1 MKRNIVSIVIALLT
15 SLSAVGQVAGSDVKS
30 PVVGSDGRVTFNV
43 YAPQARQV
51 EVVGDFLGNDAVEK
65 GNQGTSA
72 GLSKAA
78 LTPRGDGLWSYT
90 SPQLASDLYSYFF
103 LIDGTRCL
111 DERNVYVN
119 RYINSLMNIFIV
131 RGDSLSPGALY
142 SVNRVAHGT
151 VSKVWYTSP
160 TLGMERR
167 MTVYLPA
174 GYERGGRYPVLY
186 LLHGAGQDE
195 DAWTTDGRA
204 AQILD
209 NLIAQGRC
217 RRMIVVMPNGNANR
231 EAAPGEGSEGMYR
244 PDIYGGDG
252 PQTKA
257 RASFPESIM
266 DVVRF
271 VDSRY
276 RTLPDR
282 AHRAVC
288 GLSMGGGHTFMI
300 SRMFPGQFS
309 YYGLFSPG
317 LSAGKGIDLKKPFAE
332 QMKGNAAFDAEMSR
346 LFGSQPRLFWL
357 GIGKA
362 DFLYQMNADFRHYL
376 DRHGYPYEYEETS
389 GGHVWGNWRRYLI
402 RFVQELF

>member
-1 MKRNIVSIVIALLT
+1 MIRNIVSIVIALFT

-43 YAPQARQV
+43 YAPQARKV

-72 GLSKAA
+72 GLGKAA

-167 MTVYLPA
+167 IF
-174 GYERGGRYPVLY
+174 
-186 LLHGAGQDE
+186 
-195 DAWTTDGRA
+195 WTTSSRRVA
-204 AQILD
+204 AD
-209 NLIAQGRC
+209 
-217 RRMIVVMPNGNANR
+217 
-231 EAAPGEGSEGMYR
+231 E
-244 PDIYGGDG
+244 
-252 PQTKA
+252 
-257 RASFPESIM
+257 
-266 DVVRF
+266 
-271 VDSRY
+271 
-276 RTLPDR
+276 
-282 AHRAVC
+282 
-288 GLSMGGGHTFMI
+288 
-300 SRMFPGQFS
+300 
-309 YYGLFSPG
+309 
-317 LSAGKGIDLKKPFAE
+317 
-332 QMKGNAAFDAEMSR
+332 
-346 LFGSQPRLFWL
+346 
-357 GIGKA
+357 
-362 DFLYQMNADFRHYL
+362 
-376 DRHGYPYEYEETS
+376 
-389 GGHVWGNWRRYLI
+389 
-402 RFVQELF
+402 